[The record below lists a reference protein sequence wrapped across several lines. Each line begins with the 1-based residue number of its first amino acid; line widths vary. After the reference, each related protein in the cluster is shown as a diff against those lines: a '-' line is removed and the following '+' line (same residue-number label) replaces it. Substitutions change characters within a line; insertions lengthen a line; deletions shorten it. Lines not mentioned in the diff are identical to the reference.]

1 MSELLLDSNWQDFI
15 TNKVL
20 AKSGWYYLNDD
31 VKNSAEAFGI
41 TGGIYIYT
49 DRRRWLERKYK
60 IGLTRRG
67 EERTFEQGADQDE
80 DMYVLA
86 FIPLDIA
93 GLGKY
98 DTTIHNVLVETFKC
112 KVMQKESAKSPTE
125 WVLFPEGISPIA
137 TTMQAI
143 QIERKN
149 VKAGRIN
156 LDLRVPTIE
165 MLIQWYQDFLD
176 RATLLKNID
185 LYELC
190 ARFGKTIFILC
201 VFALSN
207 KSLLVFGAYYQSAFA
222 SLVDEVTLFHQFS
235 NMRLI
240 DGRQDGAEK
249 LVKKYIK
256 EGYKV
261 VVLAGLHN
269 RNNWTEH
276 YKWVNQWNNKDKI
289 CAFDE
294 VDFGVSTDKV
304 STKVKYL
311 ISDSYTV
318 MMSGTNIDRLEKNFG
333 DRISKYR
340 EYTYEK
346 MLETRSYLQQ
356 NNNYATDKLN
366 ELITLVKA

>member
-1 MSELLLDSNWQDFI
+1 MSDSMIDSSWQDFI

-20 AKSGWYYLNDD
+20 AKSGWYYLNND
-31 VKNSAEAFGI
+31 VKNSAKPFGV

-86 FIPLDIA
+86 FIPLDIS

-98 DTTIHNVLVETFKC
+98 DTTIHNILVEKFKC

-125 WVLFPEGISPIA
+125 WVLFPEDASPVA

-143 QIERKN
+143 QIEQKN
-149 VKAGRIN
+149 VKAGRID

-165 MLIQWYQDFLD
+165 MLIQWYQDFMD

-201 VFALSN
+201 VFAISN

-222 SLVDEVTLFHQFS
+222 SLTDEVTLFHQFS
-235 NMRLI
+235 NMRLV
-240 DGRQDGAEK
+240 DGRLHYAEK
-249 LVKKYIK
+249 LAKKYIK

-269 RNNWTEH
+269 RNNWNEH
-276 YKWVNQWNNKDKI
+276 YKWIHQWDKEDKI

-294 VDFGVSTDKV
+294 VDFGVGTDKV

-311 ISDSYTV
+311 IGDSYAI

-340 EYTYEK
+340 EYTYEE

-356 NNNYATDKLN
+356 NNDYAVNKLN
-366 ELITLVKA
+366 ELITLVKE